1 MDDLLGKK
9 KKNLKPGL
17 NIAKIYRQYIMKC
30 IEKGRQVVSNHKFRE
45 IFNTEVNLAF
55 KRRHTDTC
63 KTCDAFNAALQNPQL
78 TNEERQ
84 KVQQEQREHRALAKR
99 VLETFQKDKENAK
112 KDQRYHCSDV

>member
-1 MDDLLGKK
+1 MDVSSLRLPIPAPKNEEVVHLANKSSAMLTKISFENSSMDYQNMSLIMDDLLGKK

-63 KTCDAFNAALQNPQL
+63 KTCDAFNAAL
-78 TNEERQ
+78 
-84 KVQQEQREHRALAKR
+84 
-99 VLETFQKDKENAK
+99 
-112 KDQRYHCSDV
+112 